1 MALEPVR
8 EAAAEPLR
16 EFAAEAASSGRFEAF
31 SLCPRRPEGAD
42 AFRQRLANLLDL
54 VRIEI
59 MVENLEGHMR
69 SVFNVDRPYA
79 GETLRHVVQELFRRA
94 LLQRLL
100 ARVPLVVIETPYQ
113 ERQLRAEMNRQSD
126 LKAIAQRVQDSAEHM
141 PRHLA
146 VGPELGHDLVEPDVG
161 GLQGLVDH

>member
-31 SLCPRRPEGAD
+31 SLCPRRPQGAD

-79 GETLRHVVQELFRRA
+79 A
-94 LLQRLL
+94 C
-100 ARVPLVVIETPYQ
+100 
-113 ERQLRAEMNRQSD
+113 
-126 LKAIAQRVQDSAEHM
+126 
-141 PRHLA
+141 
-146 VGPELGHDLVEPDVG
+146 
-161 GLQGLVDH
+161 